1 MLNLARAGTRALHI
15 EPVKTEELVRDLVQ
29 TLTHQLAA
37 RQAQI
42 TIGSLPELHADYT
55 AMVQI
60 FSNLL
65 SNAIKYLDPSR
76 PGEILVTAASHD
88 AVITFQV

>member
-55 AMVQI
+55 AMV
-60 FSNLL
+60 
-65 SNAIKYLDPSR
+65 
-76 PGEILVTAASHD
+76 
-88 AVITFQV
+88 